1 MLYSKL
7 TVDDSLIQFTYRY
20 AFSTRDDS
28 FRRFRTTLASS
39 STPSTGRDG
48 RWSGRVR
55 ILESRATSKK
65 RRRNA
70 MQLFSIIMESRRVR
84 GARAACLFY
93 AIFRSSASKE
103 RVDRSDRF
111 LPRAVSLLLPDNG
124 SLLHPATSGC
134 IELFFLYTAPL

>member
-7 TVDDSLIQFTYRY
+7 TVIDSLIQFTYREKETLR
-20 AFSTRDDS
+20 FFGSRW
-28 FRRFRTTLASS
+28 FIRRFRTLFFVY
-39 STPSTGRDG
+39 PFDEEG
-48 RWSGRVR
+48 WSGRVR
-55 ILESRATSKK
+55 VLESCATSKK

-124 SLLHPATSGC
+124 SLFHPATSGC